1 MNSDLSTM
9 TRMWRPAAVSMLA
22 LAMAACASSRGLAPE
37 GRLLDAADVH
47 FEKTLSSEKT
57 LPGVALSPAGWP
69 SSDWWR
75 ALGDARLDAL
85 VAEGLQ
91 GSPSLAAAQARL
103 RQAQAQAG
111 ASDAERKPKLSVSG
125 GYTGLQLP
133 ESMFGEEWG
142 GHYAGSG
149 QVVLDFSYG
158 FDLWGGKR
166 AAWEAAV
173 DQVHA
178 AQVDAQAARLD
189 LSAAI
194 VEAYA
199 QLDQAWQMF
208 DVASGELARSQKV
221 LELTRQRRGA
231 GIDSDLQLRQAE
243 ARVPAAQQQVQA
255 VQQQLD
261 EARNA
266 LAALLGQGPD
276 RGLTIQRPQL
286 SPLALQLPSMLPAD
300 LLGRRPD
307 VVAAR
312 WRVEAAGKD
321 IVSARTRFYPSLNL
335 VALGG
340 VINND
345 VGELFESASVLGLVA
360 PALSLPIF
368 DGGRLRANL
377 AGKDAAYDLAVADY
391 NQKVID
397 ALREVADQVNA
408 MRSLDA
414 QANAQAQ
421 ALATATSACDLAQ
434 QRYRAGIG
442 SYLDVL
448 SVQQQLLSAQQR
460 MATLQSQRI
469 LASVKLRRALG
480 GGFAPESADGGTAA
494 TDTATPDSK
503 HS

>member
-1 MNSDLSTM
+1 MNSDLSTI
-9 TRMWRPAAVSMLA
+9 TRRWRPAALSVLA
-22 LAMAACASSRGLAPE
+22 LALAACASSRGLAPE
-37 GRLLDAADVH
+37 GRLLDAADIH
-47 FEKTLSSEKT
+47 SEKTLS
-57 LPGVALSPAGWP
+57 GAALSPAGWP

-75 ALGDARLDAL
+75 ALGDPRLDAL

-133 ESMFGEEWG
+133 ESMVGDELG
-142 GHYAGSG
+142 GSYAGSG
-149 QVVLDFSYG
+149 QAVLDFSYG

-178 AQVDAQAARLD
+178 AQVDAQAARLE
-189 LSAAI
+189 LSSAI
-194 VEAYA
+194 VEAYV
-199 QLDQAWQMF
+199 QFGQAWQML
-208 DVASGELARSQKV
+208 DVANDELARSQKA
-221 LELTRQRRGA
+221 LDLTRQRRAA

-255 VQQQLD
+255 VQQQID

-276 RGLTIQRPQL
+276 RGLALERPQL
-286 SPLALQLPSMLPAD
+286 SPLALQLPSVLPAD

-321 IVSARTRFYPSLNL
+321 IASAKTRFYPSLNL
-335 VALGG
+335 TALGG
-340 VINND
+340 VVNDD
-345 VGELFESASVLGLVA
+345 VGKLFDNASVFGLVA

-391 NQKVID
+391 NQKVVG

-408 MRSLDA
+408 MRSLDG
-414 QANAQAQ
+414 QARAQAQ
-421 ALATATSACDLAQ
+421 ALATATSAHDLAQ

-442 SYLDVL
+442 SYLEVL
-448 SVQQQLLSAQQR
+448 SVQEQLLTAQQR
-460 MATLQSQRI
+460 MATLQSQQI

-480 GGFAPESADGGTAA
+480 GGFAPESAAGAA
-494 TDTATPDSK
+494 AAAATPDSK

>member
-1 MNSDLSTM
+1 
-9 TRMWRPAAVSMLA
+9 MWRPAAVSMLA
-22 LAMAACASSRGLAPE
+22 LALAACASSRGLAPE

-47 FEKTLSSEKT
+47 SEKTLS
-57 LPGVALSPAGWP
+57 GVALSPAGWP

-75 ALGDARLDAL
+75 ALGDSQLDAL
-85 VAEGLQ
+85 VTEGLQ
-91 GSPSLAAAQARL
+91 GSPNLAAAEARL
-103 RQAQAQAG
+103 RQAQSQAG
-111 ASDAERKPKLSVSG
+111 ASNAERKPKLSASG

-133 ESMFGEEWG
+133 ESMVGDELG
-142 GHYAGSG
+142 GKYAGSG
-149 QVVLDFSYG
+149 QLILDFSYG

-173 DQVHA
+173 GQVHA
-178 AQVDAQAARLD
+178 AQVDAQAARLE
-189 LSAAI
+189 LSSAI
-194 VEAYA
+194 VEGYA
-199 QLDQAWQMF
+199 QLSQAWQML
-208 DVASGELARSQKV
+208 DVANGELARSQKA
-221 LELTRQRRGA
+221 LDLTRQRRSA

-243 ARVPAAQQQVQA
+243 SHVPAAQQQAQEA
-255 VQQQLD
+255 QQQID

-276 RGLTIQRPQL
+276 RGLSIERPQL
-286 SPLALQLPSMLPAD
+286 SALALQLPSVLPAD

-312 WRVEAAGKD
+312 WRVEAADKD
-321 IVSARTRFYPSLNL
+321 IVSAKTKFYPSLNL
-335 VALGG
+335 TLLGG
-340 VINND
+340 VVNKEVTD
-345 VGELFESASVLGLVA
+345 LFKSGSVLGVVA

-368 DGGRLRANL
+368 DGGKLRANL

-391 NQKVID
+391 NQKVVG

-414 QANAQAQ
+414 QTNAQAQ
-421 ALATATSACDLAQ
+421 ALATATSAYDLSQ

-448 SVQQQLLSAQQR
+448 SVQQQLLTAQQR
-460 MATLQSQRI
+460 TATLQSQQI

-480 GGFAPESADGGTAA
+480 GGFAPESAEGDTAV
-494 TDTATPDSK
+494 TDPATPDSK